1 MPSID
6 DLLSQIPL
14 GQLAGKLGTDEQ
26 TADRAARAAGAVLVG
41 GMEANAQDPAG
52 AASLEQAV
60 RDHDPSL
67 VEGGIDLE
75 KVDIQD
81 GTKIV
86 RNVFGD
92 KQDQVINALGQAG
105 QQGGGGGL
113 DMGALTKALPMLAP
127 LVMSFLAKMGGGG
140 QTQAAAVEPSGGG
153 MGGGIGDL
161 LGGLLGGG
169 GGGGLGSMLG
179 GLFGGGGGGAGGIG
193 DLLGGLLGGGRR

>member
-14 GQLAGKLGTDEQ
+14 GQLAGKLGVDEQ
-26 TADRAARAAGAVLVG
+26 TADRAARAAGTVLVG

-60 RDHDPSL
+60 RDHDPAL
-67 VEGGIDLE
+67 VGGGIDLE
-75 KVDIQD
+75 KVDVQD
-81 GTKIV
+81 GVKIV

-105 QQGGGGGL
+105 GQGGGGGL
-113 DMGALTKALPMLAP
+113 DMSALTKALPMLAP

-140 QTQAAAVEPSGGG
+140 QAQAAAVQTGGG

-179 GLFGGGGGGAGGIG
+179 GLFGGGGGGGGGIG

>member
-14 GQLAGKLGTDEQ
+14 DQLAGKLGVDEQ
-26 TADRAARAAGAVLVG
+26 TADRAARAAGTVLVG

-67 VEGGIDLE
+67 VEGGVDLD
-75 KVDIQD
+75 KVDVQD
-81 GTKIV
+81 GVKIV

-153 MGGGIGDL
+153 GGIGDM
-161 LGGLLGGG
+161 LGGLLG

-179 GLFGGGGGGAGGIG
+179 GLFGGGGGGGGGIA
-193 DLLGGLLGGGRR
+193 DMLGGLLGGGRR